1 MRPIPKSRII
11 ENQYTNGTGIG
22 NNITLRFPTTKIP
35 YVGFYTIINGV
46 KYYSGKLYTENSKLL
61 EQYAIPINPST
72 IVSNGSV
79 PLNTI
84 NQKEGIRY
92 FYKDLTSSN
101 ILIKEIDR
109 KAYNQLTNKF
119 TNTYQVLSYNSN
131 IQTLEDVNEQMPGLT
146 TFLGT

>member
-1 MRPIPKSRII
+1 VRPIPKSKII

-22 NNITLRFPTTKIP
+22 NNITLRFSNTKTP
-35 YVGFYTIINGV
+35 YVGFYTIINGT
-46 KYYSGKLYTENSKLL
+46 KYYSGKSYTESSKLL
-61 EQYAIPINPST
+61 EQYAVPIN
-72 IVSNGSV
+72 SNNIASSGSV

-109 KAYNQLTNKF
+109 KAYNQLINKF
-119 TNTYQVLSYNSN
+119 TNTYQVISYNSN
-131 IQTLEDVNEQMPGLT
+131 IQTLEDVNKQMPGLA

>member
-79 PLNTI
+79 PLNII